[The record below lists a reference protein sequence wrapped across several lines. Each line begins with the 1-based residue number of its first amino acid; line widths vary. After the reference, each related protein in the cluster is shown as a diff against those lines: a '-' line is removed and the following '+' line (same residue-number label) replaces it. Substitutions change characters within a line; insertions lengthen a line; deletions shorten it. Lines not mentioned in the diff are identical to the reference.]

1 MGGAGVGVG
10 GAGVGTGMT
19 GAGTGGA
26 GGGITTGL
34 GCGVGGTGVGRD
46 EAALALTCQ
55 DIAAAGG
62 VAHALAVDVTSDDGP
77 GRIVARALQLFN
89 RIDVLV
95 NAAGIIASGSVA
107 DTGDAAW
114 DTMMNVNVRAPFR
127 LIREASAALVAAKGA
142 IVNVSS
148 VTGTRAFPGV
158 AAYCVSKSAVDQLTR
173 VAALEMAAAGVR
185 VNAVNP
191 GVVVTN
197 LHRRGG
203 MDEAKYDAFLEH
215 SKATHPMGRPGTPED
230 VADLI
235 AFLASSSAGWITGMT
250 ISVDGGR
257 HLTCLR

>member
-1 MGGAGVGVG
+1 MKDIRAAIV
-10 GAGVGTGMT
+10 T
-19 GAGTGGA
+19 GASS
-26 GGGITTGL
+26 GIGRATAL
-34 GCGVGGTGVGRD
+34 RLSRDGCHILAVGRD
-46 EAALALTCQ
+46 EVALAQTCRE
-55 DIAAAGG
+55 IADAGG
-62 VAHALAVDVTSDDGP
+62 VAHFLAADVTADDGP
-77 GRIVARALQLFN
+77 ARIVAKAMSVFG

-95 NAAGIIASGSVA
+95 NAAGIIASGTVA
-107 DTGDAAW
+107 DTADAAW

-127 LIREASAALVAAKGA
+127 LIREASPALLAAKGA

-158 AAYCVSKSAVDQLTR
+158 AAYCVSKAAVDQLTR

-203 MDEAKYDAFLEH
+203 MDETKYAAFLERA
-215 SKATHPMGRPGTPED
+215 KETHPMGRPGTPED

-235 AFLASSSAGWITGMT
+235 GFLVSPNAGWITGMT
-250 ISVDGGR
+250 VSVDGGR